1 MKINRQETYKGLIE
15 KITSQNLLL
24 QPQDNERLSNLCGLL
39 DENLRQIESYMHV
52 EISNRGNSFT
62 IKGDK
67 QNVPLTSSLI
77 EKLYVL
83 SAEEELTSKQLHMYM
98 NNTSDNTE
106 SMTDKIISD
115 PDMISLKCKKI
126 TIRPKTKSQ
135 QEYVE
140 AIIKND
146 LTFGIGSAGTGKTYL
161 AVACAIYFLEKDLIN
176 KIFLVRPAIEAGEKL
191 GFLPGDLSEKVNP
204 YLQPIYDAL
213 DEIVGVERVTRLIE
227 KKIIE
232 IAPLAYMRGRTLNDA
247 FIILDEGQNTTI
259 AQMEMFLTR
268 IGFGSKAVV
277 TGDTSQIDLPR
288 DSKSGLKDCLE
299 FMSNINGAHITNFKP
314 NDVMR
319 HKIVKDIIREY
330 DKRKK

>member
-1 MKINRQETYKGLIE
+1 MDQFYRERFDILTD
-15 KITSQNLLL
+15 KITRQNLLL
-24 QPQDNERLSNLCGLL
+24 QPQDNDRLANLCGLL

-52 EISNRGNSFT
+52 EISNRGNAFI
-62 IKGDK
+62 IKGSKD
-67 QNVPLTSSLI
+67 NVPITSELI
-77 EKLYVL
+77 EKLYMI
-83 SAEEELTSKQLHMYM
+83 SENEELTPKQLHMYM
-98 NNTSDNTE
+98 NKSSDIANKE
-106 SMTDKIISD
+106 SDISHD
-115 PDMISLKCKKI
+115 EVSIKCKKVN
-126 TIRPKTKSQ
+126 IRPKSKSQ
-135 QEYVE
+135 EEYIK
-140 AIIKND
+140 AIFNND
-146 LTFGIGSAGTGKTYL
+146 LTFGIGSAGSGKTYL
-161 AVACAIYFLEKDLIN
+161 AVACAIYYLEKDLVK
-176 KIFLVRPAIEAGEKL
+176 KIFLARPAIEAGEKL

-213 DEIVGVERVTRLIE
+213 YEIIGFERVARLIE
-227 KKIIE
+227 KKVIE

-268 IGFGSKAVV
+268 IGYGSKTVV

-299 FMSNINGAHITNFKP
+299 FMPKINNVHITIFKP

-330 DKRKK
+330 AKRKK

>member
-1 MKINRQETYKGLIE
+1 MTD
-15 KITSQNLLL
+15 KITHQNLVL
-24 QPQDNERLSNLCGLL
+24 QPQDNERLANLCGLL
-39 DENLRQIESYMHV
+39 DENLRQIESYMNV
-52 EISNRGNSFT
+52 QISNRGNTFI
-62 IKGDK
+62 IKGDE
-67 QNVPLTSSLI
+67 NIVPQTSELI
-77 EKLYVL
+77 EKLYDI
-83 SAEEELTSKQLHMYM
+83 SREEELTSKQLHMYM
-98 NNTSDNTE
+98 NKNSDN
-106 SMTDKIISD
+106 MTSEKENMPQEEEVII
-115 PDMISLKCKKI
+115 KCRKL
-126 TIRPKTKSQ
+126 TIRPKSKSQ
-135 QEYVE
+135 QEYIS
-140 AIIKND
+140 AIFNND

-161 AVACAIYFLEKDLIN
+161 AVACAVYFLEKDLIK
-176 KIFLVRPAIEAGEKL
+176 KIFLARPAIEAGEKL

-213 DEIVGVERVTRLIE
+213 YEIIGYERVTKLLE

-268 IGFGSKAVV
+268 IGYGSKTVV

-299 FMSNINGAHITNFKP
+299 FMPKVNGAHITKFKAS
-314 NDVMR
+314 DVMR

-330 DKRKK
+330 EKRKK

>member
-1 MKINRQETYKGLIE
+1 MN
-15 KITSQNLLL
+15 
-24 QPQDNERLSNLCGLL
+24 
-39 DENLRQIESYMHV
+39 V
-52 EISNRGNSFT
+52 EISNRGNTFI
-62 IKGDK
+62 IKGHQDI
-67 QNVPLTSSLI
+67 VPLTSELI
-77 EKLYVL
+77 EKLYDI
-83 SAEEELTSKQLHMYM
+83 SSEEELTSKQLHMYM
-98 NNTSDNTE
+98 NKNTDNVNN
-106 SMTDKIISD
+106 DKDHISD
-115 PDMISLKCKKI
+115 DEEILIKCRKL
-126 TIRPKTKSQ
+126 TIRPKSKSQ
-135 QEYVE
+135 QQYMH
-140 AIIKND
+140 AILNND

-161 AVACAIYFLEKDLIN
+161 AVACAVYFLEKDLVK
-176 KIFLVRPAIEAGEKL
+176 KIFLARPAIEAGEKL

-213 DEIVGVERVTRLIE
+213 YEIIGFERVNKLLE

-268 IGFGSKAVV
+268 IGYGSKTVV

-288 DSKSGLKDCLE
+288 DVKSGLKDCLE
-299 FMSNINGAHITNFKP
+299 FMPKVKGSHITKFNA

-330 DKRKK
+330 EKRKK

>member
-1 MKINRQETYKGLIE
+1 MTE
-15 KITSQNLLL
+15 KITHQNLVL
-24 QPQDNERLSNLCGLL
+24 QPQDNERLANLCGLL
-39 DENLRQIESYMHV
+39 DENLRQIESYMNV
-52 EISNRGNSFT
+52 EISNRGNTFI
-62 IKGDK
+62 IKGHEDT
-67 QNVPLTSSLI
+67 VPLTSELI
-77 EKLYVL
+77 ERLYDI
-83 SAEEELTSKQLHMYM
+83 SSEEELTSKQLHMYM
-98 NNTSDNTE
+98 NKNTDNVNN
-106 SMTDKIISD
+106 DKDHISD
-115 PDMISLKCKKI
+115 DEEILIKCRKI
-126 TIRPKTKSQ
+126 TIRPKSKSQ
-135 QEYVE
+135 QQYMN
-140 AIIKND
+140 AILHND

-161 AVACAIYFLEKDLIN
+161 AVACAVYFLEKDLVK
-176 KIFLVRPAIEAGEKL
+176 KIFLARPAIEAGEKL

-213 DEIVGVERVTRLIE
+213 YEIIGFERVSKLLE

-268 IGFGSKAVV
+268 IGYGSKTVV

-288 DSKSGLKDCLE
+288 DVKSGLKDCLE
-299 FMSNINGAHITNFKP
+299 FMPKVKGSHITKFNA

-330 DKRKK
+330 EKRKK